1 MFHGHSPVTLLQ
13 IKEHMKADEKRYIIT
28 VNFVRPLVT
37 SYIKAFLFVS
47 FSLGSIWNITK
58 NNTKLENYF
67 KVL

>member
-1 MFHGHSPVTLLQ
+1 MDT
-13 IKEHMKADEKRYIIT
+13 DEKRYIIT

-37 SYIKAFLFVS
+37 SNIKALFFVS

-58 NNTKLENYF
+58 NNTKLVNYV